1 MIEAKQNHPIN
12 SFWNNSNLL
21 SGPGVLPTV
30 IEQSGQGD
38 RAFDIYSRLLRERII
53 FLGTDVNDQV
63 ADALVAQMLFLEAD
77 DPEKDIQLYI
87 NSPGGSVTSGL
98 AIYDTMQQVS
108 PDVITICYGLAA
120 SMGAFLLSGGTKG
133 KRLALPN
140 SRIMIHQPLGGAQG
154 QAVEIEIQ
162 AKEILYLKETLN
174 SLLAEHT
181 GQNIE
186 KISEDTD
193 RDHFLSPQEAVEY
206 GLIDKVVSNLNS
218 I

>member
-1 MIEAKQNHPIN
+1 MIEAKQNHPIKSVWKN
-12 SFWNNSNLL
+12 SCVF

-77 DPEKDIQLYI
+77 NPEKEIQLYI
-87 NSPGGSVTSGL
+87 NSPGGSVTAGL

-108 PDVITICYGLAA
+108 PDVVTICYGLAA

-174 SLLAEHT
+174 NLLAEHT

-193 RDHFLSPQEAVEY
+193 RDHFLSPEEAVEY